1 MKYEI
6 YFVYKHFI
14 YIHFVYIS
22 SDLQKV
28 YIINILCTIC
38 IQNSY
43 RMYVQIIVCRMD
55 PLFQHIFDPFVVQF
69 IVNHC
74 GQLRLET
81 C

>member
-1 MKYEI
+1 MRYI
-6 YFVYKHFI
+6 LYTNILFI
-14 YIHFVYIS
+14 AIHFVYIS